1 MKEELR
7 NYLTPVELKQLDSLI
22 EKAEERRKQDKEKEE
37 ADASGQCLLLLKCQC
52 ERGKGMTDEE
62 SMKME
67 IDLKEDLEKILQKI
81 CQFCKSQGFFGCCR
95 DEHTSGDEE
104 LPFEL

>member
-1 MKEELR
+1 M
-7 NYLTPVELKQLDSLI
+7 
-22 EKAEERRKQDKEKEE
+22 A
-37 ADASGQCLLLLKCQC
+37 
-52 ERGKGMTDEE
+52 DEE

-67 IDLKEDLEKILQKI
+67 IDLREDLEKILQKI

-95 DEHTSGDEE
+95 DEHTSGDGE